1 MPKDLIKFY
10 DWDWSIL
17 MGVRNWT
24 VMTPTT
30 TFYLI
35 NSDSL
40 GEKVQVSL
48 VLFPLKEDKMK
59 DSRMT

>member
-1 MPKDLIKFY
+1 
-10 DWDWSIL
+10 